1 MRNFIVSS
9 RLFFDKYD
17 NLNTSY
23 DIDVL
28 SFLKKLSINIIPHTA
43 NSSNIIQIV
52 KKADGLILLGGGD
65 IYKYKKTKENK
76 IRDKIEKKLFKLF
89 YETNKPILAICRG
102 FQLIMDIYKIKLVKM
117 NGHVRQNHNLKI
129 NNSKFISQKKIKV
142 NSFHE
147 YCVQKIPENF
157 KIISKALDNTIEISE
172 HKNKKILCLM
182 FHPERKMGSKKA
194 IMKSIKKLI
203 K

>member
-9 RLFFDKYD
+9 KLFFDKYN

-23 DIDVL
+23 DMDVL
-28 SFLKKLSINIIPHTA
+28 SFLKKLSINIVPNVAHTP
-43 NSSNIIQIV
+43 NLIQKV

-65 IYKYKKTKENK
+65 IYKKKKIKENQ
-76 IRDKIEKKLFKLF
+76 IRDKFEKKMFKLF
-89 YETNKPILAICRG
+89 YESNKPILAICRG
-102 FQLIMDIYKIKLVKM
+102 FQLIMDIYKIKLIKM

-129 NNSKFISQKKIKV
+129 YNSKFISQKKLKV

-147 YCVQKIPENF
+147 YCIKKIPKNF
-157 KIISKALDNTIEISE
+157 TIISKASDNTIEIAE

-182 FHPERKMGSKKA
+182 FHPERKMGSKKVL
-194 IMKSIKKLI
+194 MKSINKFLK
-203 K
+203 